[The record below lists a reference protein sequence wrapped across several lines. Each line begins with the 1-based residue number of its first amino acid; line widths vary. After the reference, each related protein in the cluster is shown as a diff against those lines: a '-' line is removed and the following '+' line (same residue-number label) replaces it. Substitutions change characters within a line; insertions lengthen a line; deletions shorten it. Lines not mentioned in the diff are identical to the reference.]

1 MGADR
6 QADGESVSFMVINE
20 AIFHQC
26 GTFWN
31 EPMPVHFVL
40 SDPETL
46 ERAAAG
52 ARTALAARFDAYTGG
67 ADLWADTAGEAMPH
81 FGWKDPRNTFT
92 LPVWQQIFPRVRV
105 IHVLRHGIDVAA
117 SLARRHGAALRE
129 STGQMHPPALTVLQD
144 HGLGVLSSRRGW
156 NLMEAFTMWEQYV
169 EKARANL
176 ADVGDRGI
184 EVRFEDLLERPDE
197 LIETLAEFCGVP
209 APEQVEKSL
218 EQLDSGRAL
227 AYRQEPALVRFA
239 ETVRDA
245 LGRHGYTP

>member
-1 MGADR
+1 
-6 QADGESVSFMVINE
+6 
-20 AIFHQC
+20 
-26 GTFWN
+26 
-31 EPMPVHFVL
+31 
-40 SDPETL
+40 
-46 ERAAAG
+46 
-52 ARTALAARFDAYTGG
+52 
-67 ADLWADTAGEAMPH
+67 
-81 FGWKDPRNTFT
+81 
-92 LPVWQQIFPRVRV
+92 
-105 IHVLRHGIDVAA
+105 LRHGIDVAA